1 MMFAIKEE
9 VIHLLDVLDLD
20 LNTTS
25 IEEMLIVDQDQ
36 FDALQSKDVE
46 SAQQTLNNLREKVEV
61 KKNEV
66 AGLLDKLRVLYD
78 CLVVPQERRS
88 RLCIPE
94 AFSLEELCK
103 VEKVAAIR
111 EELARLQATRKEYMA
126 EILGRAKEELE
137 ASWRC
142 RMVGAW
148 TQQMFWRNSVEDPE
162 EELRRIERETHDIQE
177 ELDKHEETL
186 NKVNVFLE
194 RCRLAQEL
202 RVRQQDPRRL
212 KNRGNALMQEEK
224 DRKKVNALPS
234 LKEELLARVDRWGDI
249 MIQDRKLSEL
259 IGSECSFLEQIYE
272 TSLSTS
278 STRPPAKSSAAMS
291 RTTGVPSSSR
301 PLTRANS
308 TLGLGSSGNLAKG
321 GTPSS
326 SSLRAPSS
334 SKVYGTRNRTRMMGG
349 GESPLRRPAVKT
361 PSLRVQ
367 ECSIIAPEASLLL
380 SESRFTESVPLSST
394 IQDPSAADVDA
405 TSTNK
410 AWVDRGQL
418 ELIADQVHADQARL
432 EKSTKYLR
440 RAKEIAALQSSRL
453 PQPPVDF
460 CILVLSA

>member
-1 MMFAIKEE
+1 M
-9 VIHLLDVLDLD
+9 
-20 LNTTS
+20 
-25 IEEMLIVDQDQ
+25 
-36 FDALQSKDVE
+36 
-46 SAQQTLNNLREKVEV
+46 
-61 KKNEV
+61 
-66 AGLLDKLRVLYD
+66 AGLLDKVRALYD

-88 RLCIPE
+88 RLCSPQ

-103 VEKVAAIR
+103 VDKVAAIR
-111 EELARLQATRKEYMA
+111 EELAQLQATRKENMA

-142 RMVGAW
+142 RMVGDW
-148 TQQMFWRNSVEDPE
+148 TQQMFWRSSVEDPE

-234 LKEELLARVDRWGDI
+234 LKEELLGRVDRWGDI
-249 MIQDRKLSEL
+249 IIKDRKLSEL

-380 SESRFTESVPLSST
+380 SESVFTESVPLSST
-394 IQDPSAADVDA
+394 IQDPSAAEVDA

-410 AWVDRGQL
+410 AWVDRGRL
-418 ELIADQVHADQARL
+418 ELIADQVCTLH
-432 EKSTKYLR
+432 
-440 RAKEIAALQSSRL
+440 
-453 PQPPVDF
+453 
-460 CILVLSA
+460 ILLL

>member
-1 MMFAIKEE
+1 
-9 VIHLLDVLDLD
+9 
-20 LNTTS
+20 
-25 IEEMLIVDQDQ
+25 
-36 FDALQSKDVE
+36 
-46 SAQQTLNNLREKVEV
+46 
-61 KKNEV
+61 
-66 AGLLDKLRVLYD
+66 
-78 CLVVPQERRS
+78 
-88 RLCIPE
+88 
-94 AFSLEELCK
+94 
-103 VEKVAAIR
+103 
-111 EELARLQATRKEYMA
+111 
-126 EILGRAKEELE
+126 
-137 ASWRC
+137 
-142 RMVGAW
+142 MVGAW

-162 EELRRIERETHDIQE
+162 EELRRIEKETHNIQE

-186 NKVNVFLE
+186 NKVNIFLE

-234 LKEELLARVDRWGDI
+234 LKEELLGRVDRWGDI
-249 MIQDRKLSEL
+249 IIKDRKLSEL

-334 SKVYGTRNRTRMMGG
+334 SKVYGSRNRTRMMGG

-405 TSTNK
+405 TSTSK
-410 AWVDRGQL
+410 AWVDRGRL
-418 ELIADQVHADQARL
+418 ELIADQVCTLH
-432 EKSTKYLR
+432 
-440 RAKEIAALQSSRL
+440 
-453 PQPPVDF
+453 
-460 CILVLSA
+460 ILLL